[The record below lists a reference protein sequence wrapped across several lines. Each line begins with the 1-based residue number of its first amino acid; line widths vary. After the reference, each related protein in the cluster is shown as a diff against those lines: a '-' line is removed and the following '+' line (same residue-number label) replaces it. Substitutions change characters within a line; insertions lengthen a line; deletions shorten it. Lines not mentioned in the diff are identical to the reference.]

1 MTTLTMTR
9 RGGLTLPP
17 DIRRRLGV
25 DAMNPPLFIVEERDG
40 GVFLQPAAALPVR
53 DIPESQIRGW
63 IRQDEADMA
72 RFRGRK
78 ARAP

>member
-1 MTTLTMTR
+1 M
-9 RGGLTLPP
+9 PP

-53 DIPESQIRGW
+53 DIPEPRIREW
-63 IRQDEADMA
+63 IRQDEADLKA
-72 RFRGRK
+72 FRR
-78 ARAP
+78 RSPQSP